1 MFAVVVSLAGVAG
14 FAQSSGEAVYK
25 EKCLN
30 CHGPDG
36 MANSGVSKLMK
47 VKPIT
52 DAGIKKLTEAEMIQL
67 TRDGVGKMQAYRG
80 VLTDAQIKASV
91 DHFRTFLK

>member
-1 MFAVVVSLAGVAG
+1 MLAAAVTLGCAG

-30 CHGPDG
+30 CHGG
-36 MANSGVSKLMK
+36 NGLANSGVSKLMK

-52 DAGIKKLTEAEMIQL
+52 DPDVRKLTEAEMIQM
-67 TRDGVGKMQAYRG
+67 TRDGVGKMQAYKG
-80 VLTDAQIKASV
+80 GLTEAQIKGSV
-91 DHFRTFLK
+91 DYFRTFLK